1 MDGLEIAEDMRSAD
15 MGVIRRGDSR
25 NWYVQ
30 FQFQGQT
37 FIRSARSSDKRVAE
51 QLEREWRREL
61 HTRAYLG
68 KRERI
73 TIADAISTFCQ
84 TKTGTPNHRNLMIQS
99 THLVRLFRTAR
110 HLDTV
115 TSDDIERL
123 KRDRESE
130 GVGPASVRHL
140 MNLLRA
146 SWKHAKRL
154 GYQVGDLDFPRIRT
168 VKHRLR
174 YLTADEERR
183 LLAEL
188 GPEREIKGLA
198 TYSERHPTLIQSMW
212 DAYDLV
218 ILLLDTGARY
228 SEIAGL
234 EWRQIDLEAKTLHL
248 WRPKVQ
254 NESVLYLTDRAHAV
268 FTRRSQHTAAT
279 GFVFLNRKGGRRGYA
294 SQAIRKAIGRAGLVD
309 VTIHTLRHT
318 HATRLVQNG
327 LSIYEVKEV
336 LGHADVKTTMRY
348 AHLEQQAVLARARDV
363 IDRVNA
369 AIADPRNDLTVLQGP
384 RS

>member
-1 MDGLEIAEDMRSAD
+1 MSVL
-15 MGVIRRGDSR
+15 RRGNSR
-25 NWYVQ
+25 YWYVQ

-37 FIRSARSSDKRVAE
+37 FIRSAKTTDKRVAE

-61 HTRAYLG
+61 HARAFLG

-73 TIADAISTFCQ
+73 TIADAVAAFCR
-84 TKTGTPNHRNLMIQS
+84 TKAGTPNHRNLSIQS
-99 THLVRLFRTAR
+99 GHLDRLFRTVR
-110 HLDTV
+110 YLDAV
-115 TSDDIERL
+115 SSEDIERL
-123 KRDRESE
+123 KRDRERE
-130 GVGPASVRHL
+130 GAGPASIRHL

-154 GYQVGDLDFPRIRT
+154 GYQVSDLDFPAIKIP
-168 VKHRLR
+168 KHRLR
-174 YLTADEERR
+174 YLTSAEERR

-188 GPEREIKGLA
+188 DPRRDVKRLA
-198 TYSERHPTLIQSMW
+198 PYAERHPSLVQAMW

-218 ILLLDTGARY
+218 VLLLDTGARY

-234 EWRQIDLEAKTLHL
+234 EWRQVDLDPRTLHL

-254 NESVLYLTDRAHAV
+254 NESVLYLTDRAHD
-268 FTRRSQHTAAT
+268 TLRRRAETTTAQR
-279 GFVFLNRKGGRRGYA
+279 FVFLSRKGGKRGYA
-294 SQAIRKAIGRAGLVD
+294 SQAIRKAINRAGLEG

-327 LSIYEVKEV
+327 LSVYEVKEV

-348 AHLEQQAVLARARDV
+348 AHLEQLQVTSRARDV
-363 IDRVNA
+363 IDRFNSEFRA
-369 AIADPRNDLTVLQGP
+369 QGKP
-384 RS
+384 KHPNCE

>member
-1 MDGLEIAEDMRSAD
+1 

-25 NWYVQ
+25 YWYVQ

-37 FIRSARSSDKRVAE
+37 FIRSAKTTDKRVAE

-61 HTRAYLG
+61 HARAFLG

-73 TIADAISTFCQ
+73 TIVDAITAFCR
-84 TKTGTPNHRNLMIQS
+84 TKAGTPNHRNLSIQAG
-99 THLVRLFRTAR
+99 HLDRLFRTTR
-110 HLDTV
+110 YLDAV
-115 TSDDIERL
+115 TSEDIERL
-123 KRDRESE
+123 KRDRERE
-130 GVGPASVRHL
+130 GAGPASIRHL

-154 GYQVGDLDFPRIRT
+154 GYHVSDLDFPAIKIP
-168 VKHRLR
+168 KHRLR
-174 YLTADEERR
+174 YLTSTEERR

-188 GPEREIKGLA
+188 DPCRHVKGLA
-198 TYSERHPTLIQSMW
+198 PYADRHPRLVQAMW

-234 EWRQIDLEAKTLHL
+234 EWRQIDLEARTLHL

-254 NESVLYLTDRAHAV
+254 NESVLYLTDRAHEV
-268 FTRRSQHTAAT
+268 LRRRADFSASQR
-279 GFVFLNRKGGRRGYA
+279 FVFLNRKGGKRGYA
-294 SQAIRKAIGRAGLVD
+294 SQAIRKAIHRAGLEG

-327 LSIYEVKEV
+327 LSVYEIKEV

-369 AIADPRNDLTVLQGP
+369 SASSEHQAATER
-384 RS
+384 

>member
-1 MDGLEIAEDMRSAD
+1 MSVL
-15 MGVIRRGDSR
+15 RRGNSR
-25 NWYVQ
+25 FWYIQ

-37 FIRSARSSDKRVAE
+37 FIRSSKTTDKKVAE

-61 HTRAYLG
+61 HARAYLG

-73 TIADAISTFCQ
+73 TVADAVAMFCR
-84 TKTGTPNHRNLMIQS
+84 TKAGTPNHRNLTIQS
-99 THLVRLFRTAR
+99 AHLSRLFRPTR
-110 HLDTV
+110 YLDTV
-115 TSDDIERL
+115 TSDDTERL
-123 KRDRESE
+123 KRDREGE
-130 GVGPASVRHL
+130 GAGPASVRHL

-154 GYQVGDLDFPRIRT
+154 GYQVADLDFPRIKT

-174 YLTADEERR
+174 YLNADEERR
-183 LLAEL
+183 LLVEL
-188 GPEREIKGLA
+188 DPQRKIIGLA
-198 TYSERHPTLIQSMW
+198 PYSERHPALVQAMW

-218 ILLLDTGARY
+218 VLLLDTGARY

-234 EWRQIDLEAKTLHL
+234 EWRQVDLEGRTLQL

-268 FTRRSQHTAAT
+268 FKRRSQSTAAK

-294 SQAIRKAIGRAGLVD
+294 SQAIRKAIVRAGLVD

-327 LSIYEVKEV
+327 MSIYEVKEV

-348 AHLEQQAVLARARDV
+348 AHLEQRLVLARARDV
-363 IDRVNA
+363 IDQLNERA
-369 AIADPRNDLTVLQGP
+369 RQ
-384 RS
+384 RQ

>member
-1 MDGLEIAEDMRSAD
+1 MSVL
-15 MGVIRRGDSR
+15 RRGNSR
-25 NWYVQ
+25 YWYVQ

-37 FIRSARSSDKRVAE
+37 FIRSAKTTDKRAAE

-61 HTRAYLG
+61 HARAFLG

-73 TIADAISTFCQ
+73 TIANAVTVFRG
-84 TKTGTPNHRNLMIQS
+84 TKAGTPNHRNLTIQS
-99 THLVRLFRTAR
+99 AHLDRLFRTAR
-110 HLDTV
+110 YLDAV
-115 TSDDIERL
+115 TSEDIERL
-123 KRDRESE
+123 KRDRERE
-130 GVGPASVRHL
+130 GAGPASIRHL

-154 GYQVGDLDFPRIRT
+154 GYQVTDLDFPSIKIP
-168 VKHRLR
+168 KHRLR
-174 YLTADEERR
+174 YLTSAEERR

-188 GPEREIKGLA
+188 DPCRDVKRLA
-198 TYSERHPTLIQSMW
+198 PYAERHPTLVQAMW

-234 EWRQIDLEAKTLHL
+234 EWRQVDLEARTLHL

-254 NESVLYLTDRAHAV
+254 NESVLYLTDRAHD
-268 FTRRSQHTAAT
+268 TLRRRAESMSAKR
-279 GFVFLNRKGGRRGYA
+279 FVFVNRKGGRRGYA
-294 SQAIRKAIGRAGLVD
+294 SQAIRKAINRAGLEG

-327 LSIYEVKEV
+327 LSVYEVKEV

-363 IDRVNA
+363 IERVNA
-369 AIADPRNDLTVLQGP
+369 SVASEGQRIAER
-384 RS
+384 

>member
-1 MDGLEIAEDMRSAD
+1 MSVL
-15 MGVIRRGDSR
+15 RRGNSR
-25 NWYVQ
+25 YWYVQ

-37 FIRSARSSDKRVAE
+37 FIRSAKSVDKRVAE

-61 HTRAYLG
+61 HARAFLG

-73 TIADAISTFCQ
+73 TITDAVAAFCR
-84 TKTGTPNHRNLMIQS
+84 TKAGTPNHRNLTIQS
-99 THLVRLFRTAR
+99 GHLDRLFRTTR
-110 HLDTV
+110 YLDAV
-115 TSDDIERL
+115 TSEDIERL
-123 KRDRESE
+123 KRDRERE
-130 GVGPASVRHL
+130 GAGPASIRHL
-140 MNLLRA
+140 MNLLRV
-146 SWKHAKRL
+146 SWKHAKRH
-154 GYQVGDLDFPRIRT
+154 GYQISDLDFPAIKIP
-168 VKHRLR
+168 KHRLR
-174 YLTADEERR
+174 YLTSAEERR

-188 GPEREIKGLA
+188 DPRRDVKGLA
-198 TYSERHPTLIQSMW
+198 PYAERHPSLVQAMW

-234 EWRQIDLEAKTLHL
+234 EWRQVELEARTLHL

-254 NESVLYLTDRAHAV
+254 NESVLYLSDRTHDV
-268 FTRRSQHTAAT
+268 LHRRADSSASQR
-279 GFVFLNRKGGRRGYA
+279 FVFLNRKGGKRGYA
-294 SQAIRKAIGRAGLVD
+294 SQAIRKAIHRAGLEG

-327 LSIYEVKEV
+327 LSVYEIKEV

-363 IDRVNA
+363 IDRINA
-369 AIADPRNDLTVLQGP
+369 SGASEG
-384 RS
+384 

>member
-1 MDGLEIAEDMRSAD
+1 MSVL
-15 MGVIRRGDSR
+15 RRGNSR
-25 NWYVQ
+25 FWYIQ

-37 FIRSARSSDKRVAE
+37 FIRSSKTTDKKVAE

-61 HTRAYLG
+61 HARAFLG

-73 TIADAISTFCQ
+73 TIADAISSFCR
-84 TKTGTPNHRNLMIQS
+84 TKAAMPNHRNLLIQS
-99 THLVRLFRTAR
+99 GHLDRLFRTSR
-110 HLDTV
+110 YLDSV
-115 TSDDIERL
+115 SSEDVERL
-123 KRDRESE
+123 KRDRERE
-130 GVGPASVRHL
+130 GSSPATVRHL
-140 MNLLRA
+140 MNLLRG

-154 GYQVGDLDFPRIRT
+154 GYQVADLEFPAIKT
-168 VKHRLR
+168 TKHRLR

-188 GPEREIKGLA
+188 DPRREVKGLA
-198 TYSERHPTLIQSMW
+198 TYAGRHHLLVQSMW

-218 ILLLDTGARY
+218 VLLLDTGARY

-234 EWRQIDLEAKTLHL
+234 EWRQIDLHDRTVNL

-254 NESVLYLTDRAHAV
+254 NESVLYLTDRAHETLSRRAASALT
-268 FTRRSQHTAAT
+268 TRY
-279 GFVFLNRKGGRRGYA
+279 VFLNKKGEKRGYA
-294 SQAIRKAIGRAGLVD
+294 SQAIRKAIGRAGLEG

-336 LGHADVKTTMRY
+336 LGHTDVKTTMRY
-348 AHLEQQAVLARARDV
+348 AHLEQMQVLSRARDV
-363 IDRVNA
+363 INRLNTA
-369 AIADPRNDLTVLQGP
+369 STESIADQ
-384 RS
+384 